1 VTVVDARGTGHREA
15 IMRGSPEGAGEADA
29 VPTRENVL
37 LYLIERGVVPPDGE
51 ATELL
56 RAFAQLQAS
65 DLDVARAA
73 GQLSI
78 SRRTL
83 SRRFRAAFLPTPK
96 QWLALARALHAH
108 RVILRGGCLK
118 HAAITAGYADQFT
131 MSNAIFRIT
140 GLRPR
145 AMRAI
150 SWRRFVDI
158 WIERQQDR
166 GTLPR
171 LRPPIR

>member
-1 VTVVDARGTGHREA
+1 MHGAW
-15 IMRGSPEGAGEADA
+15 EGAAEADD
-29 VPTRENVL
+29 VPTRMNVL
-37 LYLIERGVVPPDGE
+37 LYLIERGAVSREGE
-51 ATELL
+51 ATKLL
-56 RAFAQLQAS
+56 RAFAQLQAP

-73 GQLSI
+73 EQLEI

-83 SRRFRAAFLPTPK
+83 SRRFRAALLPTPK

-140 GLRPR
+140 GLRPS
-145 AMRAI
+145 AMRTI
-150 SWRRFVDI
+150 GWRRLVDI
-158 WIERQQDR
+158 WLERQQDR

-171 LRPPIR
+171 KLPPIH